1 VADLDPGLTA
11 VLVVAAFFLVWYYGA
26 FVYTR
31 RLARRIGTELKRAVV
46 VLGGTSKIQWF
57 GPGAF
62 RMKTEG
68 ANPPFQEF
76 SLTVTANP
84 PFQEFSLTVT
94 LRPREMPINWAIG
107 TAQGRRDAALVEASL
122 RKDPRI
128 EFELVDP
135 KTRIGRRR
143 SRSKADWSKVSLGG
157 GELLLSSD
165 DERGARRILESIDPS
180 TLDPIAALHVTAG
193 KQPGIAASVS
203 VAPGAAARGIE
214 AIRALAGRLTA

>member
-1 VADLDPGLTA
+1 MAGLDPGPIA
-11 VLVVAAFFLVWYYGA
+11 VVSVAVFFLVWYYAA
-26 FVYTR
+26 FVYSR
-31 RLARRIGTELKRAVV
+31 RVAARVAREFKDAVLA
-46 VLGGTSKIQWF
+46 LGGTSKIQWF
-57 GPGAF
+57 GTAAF

-68 ANPPFQEF
+68 
-76 SLTVTANP
+76 ANP

-214 AIRALAGRLTA
+214 AIRALAERLTA